1 MHLEASLCLK
11 NSLSLSLLVVILL
24 YAELGRW
31 RRFFVNCSLC
41 NATKV
46 HLINYFT
53 VMTESIRNLS
63 VGLGLESSLIV
74 TKLLPVSM
82 QPRTEINGQNI
93 VFVNSTCT
101 WTMRIM
107 KNIYVKNSNHG
118 SNSKLFKF
126 GKKSLGALAP
136 PNGGECRE
144 IWEGRELSCCKR
156 LLLLPTSKFKIN
168 NLTTYVIFAS
178 RIVQFVFTPYQ

>member
-1 MHLEASLCLK
+1 
-11 NSLSLSLLVVILL
+11 
-24 YAELGRW
+24 
-31 RRFFVNCSLC
+31 
-41 NATKV
+41 
-46 HLINYFT
+46 
-53 VMTESIRNLS
+53 
-63 VGLGLESSLIV
+63 
-74 TKLLPVSM
+74 
-82 QPRTEINGQNI
+82 
-93 VFVNSTCT
+93 
-101 WTMRIM
+101 MRIM

-126 GKKSLGALAP
+126 GKKKSLGALAP

-178 RIVQFVFTPYQ
+178 RIVQFLFTPYQ

>member
-1 MHLEASLCLK
+1 M
-11 NSLSLSLLVVILL
+11 
-24 YAELGRW
+24 
-31 RRFFVNCSLC
+31 C

-74 TKLLPVSM
+74 TKLLPVSL

-126 GKKSLGALAP
+126 GKKKSLGALAP

-178 RIVQFVFTPYQ
+178 RIVQFVFTLYQ